1 MSDAAPEPPEVGAP
15 EFGAEAFALKTGATS
30 AQMHDLERFQAL
42 LGEWNDRMNLVGPT
56 AMASYWLRHVYDS
69 AQLLHVEPSALRWAD
84 IGAGAGFPGLIL
96 AILLKDRP
104 GAQLHLIESMAKRV
118 RFLTEVRDALALPAT
133 VHHGRA
139 EETPA
144 PVGLQI
150 ITARACAPFPR
161 LLGYTEHLFRKGAK
175 GVFLKGRDVES
186 ELTEARRN
194 WKFQAEL
201 LPSQSDP
208 SGRIVRIE
216 RLSRA

>member
-1 MSDAAPEPPEVGAP
+1 MSDAAPEPREVEAP
-15 EFGAEAFALKTGATS
+15 DFGAESFARHTGAS
-30 AQMHDLERFQAL
+30 RVQMEDLERFRVL
-42 LGEWNDRMNLVGPT
+42 LGEWNARMNLVGPT
-56 AMASYWLRHVYDS
+56 AMSSYWLRHAFDS

-104 GAQLHLIESMAKRV
+104 GARLHLIESMAKRV
-118 RFLTEVRDALALPAT
+118 RFLTEVRDALGLPAEI
-133 VHHGRA
+133 HHGRA
-139 EETPA
+139 ETALA
-144 PVGLQI
+144 PPGLQI
-150 ITARACAPFPR
+150 VTARACAPLPR
-161 LLGYTEHLFRKGAK
+161 LLGYTEHLFRAGAH
-175 GVFLKGRDVES
+175 GLFLKGRDVES

-201 LPSQSDP
+201 LSSQSDP

>member
-1 MSDAAPEPPEVGAP
+1 MSDAAPAPPEAGAP
-15 EFGAEAFALKTGATS
+15 EFGAEAFAQAVGATP
-30 AQMHDLERFQAL
+30 AQMADLQRFL
-42 LGEWNDRMNLVGPT
+42 ILIEDWNSRMNLVGPS
-56 AMASYWLRHVYDS
+56 ALSNFWLRHAYDS

-96 AILLKDRP
+96 AILLKDRAN
-104 GAQLHLIESMAKRV
+104 AQVHLIESMAKRV
-118 RFLTEVRDALALPAT
+118 RFLAEVSEALSLPT
-133 VHHGRA
+133 QIHHGRA
-139 EETPA
+139 EAIRA
-144 PVGLQI
+144 PKGLEI

-161 LLGYTEHLFRKGAK
+161 LLGYTEHLFKAGAR

-201 LPSQSDP
+201 LPSQSNS
-208 SGRIVRIE
+208 SGHIVRIE

>member
-1 MSDAAPEPPEVGAP
+1 MSDAAPEPLNAEAL
-15 EFGAEAFALKTGATS
+15 EFGADAFARQIGATDR
-30 AQMHDLERFQAL
+30 QMQDLEQFRVL
-42 LGEWNDRMNLVGPT
+42 LEDWNERMNLVGPT
-56 AMASYWLRHVYDS
+56 AMASFWLRHAYDS

-96 AILLKDRP
+96 AILLKDHE

-118 RFLTEVRDALALPAT
+118 RFLEAVSETLQLP
-133 VHHGRA
+133 VQIHHGRA
-139 EETPA
+139 ETTPVPA
-144 PVGLQI
+144 GLEI
-150 ITARACAPFPR
+150 VTARACAPFPR
-161 LLGYTEHLFRKGAK
+161 LLGYTEHLFRAGAR

-186 ELTEARRN
+186 ELTEARRH

-201 LPSQSDP
+201 LPSQSDS